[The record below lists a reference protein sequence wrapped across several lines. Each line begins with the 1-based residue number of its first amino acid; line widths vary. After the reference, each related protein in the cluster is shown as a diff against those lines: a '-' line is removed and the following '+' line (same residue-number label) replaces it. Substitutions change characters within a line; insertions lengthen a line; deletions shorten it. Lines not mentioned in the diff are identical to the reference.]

1 MENEIEIF
9 VGTNDMEQAVEIATS
24 DLPAKAVFVLPEP
37 NGYRLW
43 VEL

>member
-9 VGTNDMEQAVEIATS
+9 IGTNDMEQAVEIATS
-24 DLPAKAVFVLPEP
+24 DLPAKAVFVLPES

-43 VEL
+43 AEL